1 MARSPFTGAFTVTWR
16 TILRGERRSLPESR
30 LPFWSSNKVHFGTR
44 IQINTTIPRIRI
56 KKDRPLDHVA
66 EQEKTIAP
74 LLRIKDTFLLFKKEA
89 IPLRYLT
96 IRRRNLGLR
105 TTEERFEEFM
115 RSYPTVF
122 EIYTH
127 PDERLPW
134 LKLTPQVV
142 ELVEQERLIQVEQEP
157 LIVERLRRLLMLAQ
171 DVQIRANRVMM
182 LAPFLAFPDDLLT
195 RVVPKY
201 PQYFNLVQ
209 HGKPY
214 QTLELVQWDERLAIT
229 EFEKKAKA
237 KAQEM
242 SLKDIETQGCPLT
255 YKFQY
260 SAGVVPKKEAI
271 AYLSEWQKLPYV
283 SPYEGADRIE
293 PGTPLGD
300 RRMVAFLH
308 EVLSLTIEK
317 KVTIEV
323 LNHFQKEFKLP
334 GNLYK
339 AVNRY
344 PGIFY
349 ISVKGAVHTLY
360 LREAYEKQQLIEE
373 HHPLLSLKEKFSK
386 MVRNGPRLQ
395 SMLANASRTAK
406 YKI

>member
-1 MARSPFTGAFTVTWR
+1 MPVKAFCGLNR
-16 TILRGERRSLPESR
+16 
-30 LPFWSSNKVHFGTR
+30 VHFSTR
-44 IQINTTIPRIRI
+44 IRINTTVPPIRI

-66 EQEKTIAP
+66 EQEKAIAP
-74 LLRIKDTFLLFKKEA
+74 ILRIKNTFLLFKKDA

-96 IRRRNLGLR
+96 LRRRNLGLR

-115 RSYPTVF
+115 RSYPTIF
-122 EIYTH
+122 QIYTH
-127 PDERLPW
+127 PDEQLPW
-134 LKLTPQVV
+134 LKLTPRVM
-142 ELVEQERLIQVEQEP
+142 ELVEQERLIQAEQEA
-157 LIVERLRRLLMLAQ
+157 ITVERLRRLLMLACDQ
-171 DVQIRANRVMM
+171 QIRANRVMM
-182 LAPFLAFPDDLLT
+182 LAPFLGFPDDLLT
-195 RVVPKY
+195 RVIPKY
-201 PQYFNLVQ
+201 TQFFNLAQ

-214 QTLELVQWDERLAIT
+214 QILELVGWDEGLAIT

-237 KAQEM
+237 KAQEKG
-242 SLKDIETQGCPLT
+242 LKDIGTRERHLP

-260 SAGVVPKKEAI
+260 SAGVVPKKKAL
-271 AYLSEWQKLPYV
+271 AYLSEWQKLPFV
-283 SPYEGADRIE
+283 SPYEDAHHIE

-317 KVTIEV
+317 KVTVEV
-323 LNHFQKEFKLP
+323 LNHFQDEFMLP

-339 AVNRY
+339 AVNRF

-360 LREAYEKQQLIEE
+360 LREAYERQELIEE
-373 HHPLLSLKEKFSK
+373 NHPLLSLKEKFSK
-386 MVRNGPRLQ
+386 MARNGPRLQ
-395 SMLANASRTAK
+395 AMMASASRTAK